1 MRFLHPFVG
10 QLKSN
15 LSSLQYVIARFPFY
29 YYIPILAKTNNK
41 FNNKVLLLNL
51 IKMFTKNLK
60 NIAFFLI
67 FTHLSVPL
75 HADNTE
81 IPSDK
86 IQQFVD
92 VYKKIKDQY
101 VDEVDDSTL
110 FNYAIEGMVSKLDP
124 YSDYL
129 SKDDFSELKIGTT
142 GRFGGI
148 GIEIT
153 MEDGF
158 VKIIAPID
166 DTPAQKAGL
175 KSGDLVIEVQDVS
188 LKDKSLNDAVKLMR
202 GEPGTKVKV
211 KILREKEKQPLDFE
225 LTRQIIVSKGI
236 KTKVF
241 NEDIGY
247 LRLSSFQSNSTTNV
261 RKAIYELRKETN
273 KKMSALILDLRN
285 NPGGV
290 LGAAVGISDLFLESG
305 KIVYTKGRTNN
316 SDLEYVANSEDML
329 QGIPLY
335 VLING
340 GSASAS
346 EIVAGA
352 LQDHKRAIIY
362 GEKSFGKASVQSI
375 QEMFDGSA
383 LKLTTA
389 RYYTPNDRNIHG
401 NGIEPDIKIEFK
413 EMETPS
419 TLVPEPYNK
428 DNQILAVIEDHIN
441 KYSKAN

>member
-1 MRFLHPFVG
+1 MINKTPI
-10 QLKSN
+10 
-15 LSSLQYVIARFPFY
+15 YV
-29 YYIPILAKTNNK
+29 
-41 FNNKVLLLNL
+41 
-51 IKMFTKNLK
+51 
-60 NIAFFLI
+60 AFFMMLAFI
-67 FTHLSVPL
+67 SSPVHTNESEVPS
-75 HADNTE
+75 E
-81 IPSDK
+81 K

-101 VDEVDDSTL
+101 VDEVDDATL
-110 FNYAIEGMVSKLDP
+110 FNYAIDGMVSKLDP

-129 SKDDFSELKIGTT
+129 SKDDFSELRIGTT
-142 GRFGGI
+142 GKFGGI

-158 VKIIAPID
+158 VKIITPID

-175 KSGDLVIEVQDVS
+175 KAGDLVIEVQDVS

-202 GEPGTKVKV
+202 GDPGTKVKI
-211 KILREKEKQPLDFE
+211 KILREKAKQPLDFE

-241 NEDIGY
+241 HGDIGY

-261 RKAIYELRKETN
+261 RNAIYELRKETG
-273 KKMSALILDLRN
+273 KTMAALILDLRN

-316 SDLEYVANSEDML
+316 SDLEYFANSEDVL
-329 QGIPLY
+329 EGLPLY

-352 LQDHKRAIIY
+352 LQDHKRADIY

-375 QEMFDGSA
+375 QEMIDGSA

-401 NGIEPDIKIEFK
+401 NGIEPDVKIEFK
-413 EMETPS
+413 EIDKPNS
-419 TLVPEPYNK
+419 LLPDPYNK
-428 DNQILAVIEDHIN
+428 DSQIIAVIKDI
-441 KYSKAN
+441 KSKISKAQ

>member
-1 MRFLHPFVG
+1 MF
-10 QLKSN
+10 Q
-15 LSSLQYVIARFPFY
+15 
-29 YYIPILAKTNNK
+29 
-41 FNNKVLLLNL
+41 
-51 IKMFTKNLK
+51 IKLK
-60 NIAFFLI
+60 NISFLVL
-67 FTHLSVPL
+67 LSFVSMHL

-81 IPSDK
+81 IPTEK

-101 VDEVDDSTL
+101 VDEIDDEKL
-110 FNYAIEGMVSKLDP
+110 FNYAIQGMVTNLDP

-158 VKIIAPID
+158 VKIITPID
-166 DTPAQKAGL
+166 DTPAKRAGL
-175 KSGDLVIEVQDVS
+175 KSGDLVIEVEDIS

-211 KILREKEKQPLDFE
+211 KILRTKETQPLDFE
-225 LTRQIIVSKGI
+225 ITREIIVSKGI
-236 KTKVF
+236 KTDVLSD
-241 NEDIGY
+241 NVGY
-247 LRLSSFQSNSTTNV
+247 LRLSNFQSNSTTNV
-261 RKAIYELRKETN
+261 RDAIYSLRKKTN
-273 KKMSALILDLRN
+273 NRMSALILDLRN

-290 LGAAVGISDLFLESG
+290 LGSAVGISDLFLRSG

-316 SDLEYVANSEDML
+316 SDLDYKATSEDIL
-329 QGIPLY
+329 EGLPLY

-352 LQDHKRAIIY
+352 LQDNKRAKIY

-401 NGIEPDIKIEFK
+401 NGIEPDVIIEFK
-413 EMETPS
+413 ELEKPS
-419 TLVPEPYNK
+419 KRLPEPYNK
-428 DNQILAVIEDHIN
+428 DNQILAVIEDHKN
-441 KYSKAN
+441 KLTDIK

>member
-1 MRFLHPFVG
+1 MFNKTLI
-10 QLKSN
+10 
-15 LSSLQYVIARFPFY
+15 YV
-29 YYIPILAKTNNK
+29 
-41 FNNKVLLLNL
+41 
-51 IKMFTKNLK
+51 
-60 NIAFFLI
+60 AFFV
-67 FTHLSVPL
+67 TLSLASLPLYANDSEVPS
-75 HADNTE
+75 E
-81 IPSDK
+81 K

-101 VDEVDDSTL
+101 VDDVDDNTL

-129 SKDDFSELKIGTT
+129 SKDDFSELKVGTT

-158 VKIIAPID
+158 VKIITPID

-175 KSGDLVIEVQDVS
+175 KAGDLVIEVQDVS

-211 KILREKEKQPLDFE
+211 KILREEANQPLDFE

-236 KTKVF
+236 KTQIF
-241 NEDIGY
+241 NGEIGY

-261 RKAIYELRKETN
+261 RDAIYKLRKDTG
-273 KKMSALILDLRN
+273 KMMTALILDLRN

-316 SDLEYVANSEDML
+316 SDLEYFANSEDIL
-329 QGIPLY
+329 EGLPLY

-352 LQDHKRAIIY
+352 LQDHQRATIY

-375 QEMFDGSA
+375 QEMIDGSA

-389 RYYTPNDRNIHG
+389 RYYTPNDRHIHG
-401 NGIEPDIKIEFK
+401 NGIEPDIKVEF
-413 EMETPS
+413 EEIDQPNS
-419 TLVPEPYNK
+419 LLPDPYDK
-428 DNQILAVIEDHIN
+428 DNQIIAVIEDIKN
-441 KYSKAN
+441 KFSKAK

>member
-1 MRFLHPFVG
+1 MMLAFI
-10 QLKSN
+10 
-15 LSSLQYVIARFPFY
+15 SSPVH
-29 YYIPILAKTNNK
+29 TNE
-41 FNNKVLLLNL
+41 
-51 IKMFTKNLK
+51 
-60 NIAFFLI
+60 
-67 FTHLSVPL
+67 SEVPS
-75 HADNTE
+75 E
-81 IPSDK
+81 K

-101 VDEVDDSTL
+101 VDEVDDATL
-110 FNYAIEGMVSKLDP
+110 LNYAIEGMVSKLDP

-129 SKDDFSELKIGTT
+129 SKDDFSELRIGTT
-142 GRFGGI
+142 GKFGGI

-158 VKIIAPID
+158 VKIITPID

-175 KSGDLVIEVQDVS
+175 KAGDLVIEVQDVS

-202 GEPGTKVKV
+202 GDPGTKVKI
-211 KILREKEKQPLDFE
+211 KILREKAKQPLDFE

-241 NEDIGY
+241 HGDIGY

-261 RKAIYELRKETN
+261 RNAIYELRKETG
-273 KKMSALILDLRN
+273 KMMSALILDLRN

-316 SDLEYVANSEDML
+316 SDLEYFANSEDVL
-329 QGIPLY
+329 EGIPLY

-352 LQDHKRAIIY
+352 LQDHKRADIY

-375 QEMFDGSA
+375 QEMIDGSA

-401 NGIEPDIKIEFK
+401 NGIEPDVKIEFEEIDK
-413 EMETPS
+413 PNS
-419 TLVPEPYNK
+419 LLPDPYNK
-428 DNQILAVIEDHIN
+428 DNQIIAVIKDI
-441 KYSKAN
+441 KSKVSKAQ

>member
-1 MRFLHPFVG
+1 MFNKTLIYVALFATMALV
-10 QLKSN
+10 
-15 LSSLQYVIARFPFY
+15 SL
-29 YYIPILAKTNNK
+29 
-41 FNNKVLLLNL
+41 
-51 IKMFTKNLK
+51 
-60 NIAFFLI
+60 
-67 FTHLSVPL
+67 PL
-75 HADNTE
+75 HANDSE
-81 IPSDK
+81 VPAEK

-101 VDEVDDSTL
+101 VDEVDDNTL

-129 SKDDFSELKIGTT
+129 SKDDFSELKVGTT

-158 VKIIAPID
+158 VKIITPID

-175 KSGDLVIEVQDVS
+175 KAGDLVIEVQDVS

-211 KILREKEKQPLDFE
+211 KILRKEANQPLDFE

-236 KTKVF
+236 KTQIF
-241 NEDIGY
+241 NGEIGY
-247 LRLSSFQSNSTTNV
+247 LRLSSFQSNSSTNV
-261 RKAIYELRKETN
+261 RDAIYKLRKDTG
-273 KKMSALILDLRN
+273 KLMSALILDLRN

-316 SDLEYVANSEDML
+316 SDLEYFANSEDIL
-329 QGIPLY
+329 EGLPLY

-352 LQDHKRAIIY
+352 LQDHQRATIY

-375 QEMFDGSA
+375 QEMIDGSA

-389 RYYTPNDRNIHG
+389 RYYTPNDRHIHD
-401 NGIEPDIKIEFK
+401 NGIEPDVKVEFEEIDK
-413 EMETPS
+413 PNS
-419 TLVPEPYNK
+419 LLPDPYNK
-428 DNQILAVIEDHIN
+428 DNQIIAVIEDIEN
-441 KYSKAN
+441 KISKAK

>member
-1 MRFLHPFVG
+1 
-10 QLKSN
+10 
-15 LSSLQYVIARFPFY
+15 
-29 YYIPILAKTNNK
+29 
-41 FNNKVLLLNL
+41 
-51 IKMFTKNLK
+51 MFTKNPK
-60 NIAFFLI
+60 YYVFLLVLMYI
-67 FTHLSVPL
+67 SVPL
-75 HADNTE
+75 HADDSE

-101 VDEVDDSTL
+101 VDEVNDDTL
-110 FNYAIEGMVSKLDP
+110 FNYAIEGMVTKLDP

-175 KSGDLVIEVQDVS
+175 KSGDLVIEVQDIS

-225 LTRQIIVSKGI
+225 LVRQIIVSKGI

-241 NEDIGY
+241 NEEIGY

-261 RKAIYELRKETN
+261 RNAVYNLRKEAS
-273 KKMSALILDLRN
+273 KMSALILDLRN

-305 KIVYTKGRTNN
+305 RIVYTKGRTNT
-316 SDLEYVANSEDML
+316 SDLEYVANSEDIL
-329 QGIPLY
+329 KGLPVYI
-335 VLING
+335 LING

-352 LQDHKRAIIY
+352 LQDNKRAIIY

-413 EMETPS
+413 EMDVPNS
-419 TLVPEPYNK
+419 LLPEPYNK
-428 DNQILAVIEDHIN
+428 DNQIIAIIEDHKD
-441 KYSKAN
+441 KYSKSN

>member
-1 MRFLHPFVG
+1 MIV
-10 QLKSN
+10 S
-15 LSSLQYVIARFPFY
+15 
-29 YYIPILAKTNNK
+29 KT
-41 FNNKVLLLNL
+41 
-51 IKMFTKNLK
+51 LK
-60 NIAFFLI
+60 NVAF
-67 FTHLSVPL
+67 SVILVFFSLTSFGSDDEVP
-75 HADNTE
+75 TE
-81 IPSDK
+81 K

-101 VDEVDDSTL
+101 VDEVDDTTL
-110 FNYAIEGMVSKLDP
+110 FNYAIEGMVSNLDP

-129 SKDDFSELKIGTT
+129 TKDDFSELKIGTT

-175 KSGDLVIEVQDVS
+175 KAGDLVIEVQDVS
-188 LKDKSLNDAVKLMR
+188 LKDKSINDAVKLMR

-211 KILREKEKQPLDFE
+211 KILREKENEPLDFE

-236 KTKVF
+236 KTQIF
-241 NEDIGY
+241 EGGIGY
-247 LRLSSFQSNSTTNV
+247 IRLSSFQSNSTRNV
-261 RKAIYELRKETN
+261 RDAIYKLRKDTG
-273 KKMSALILDLRN
+273 KMMSALILDLRN

-290 LGAAVGISDLFLESG
+290 LGSAVGISDLFLESG
-305 KIVYTKGRTNN
+305 KIVYTKGRTNS
-316 SDLEYVANSEDML
+316 SDLEYFANSEDIL
-329 QGIPLY
+329 EGLPLY

-352 LQDHKRAIIY
+352 LQDHQRAIIY

-375 QEMFDGSA
+375 QEMIDGSA

-389 RYYTPNDRNIHG
+389 KYYTPNDRHIHG
-401 NGIEPDIKIEFK
+401 NGITPDVQLEYDELEEPY
-413 EMETPS
+413 S
-419 TLVPEPYNK
+419 TLPKPYNT
-428 DNQILAVIEDHIN
+428 DNQIVAIIKNHKTDI
-441 KYSKAN
+441 SKLK

>member
-1 MRFLHPFVG
+1 MMLAFI
-10 QLKSN
+10 
-15 LSSLQYVIARFPFY
+15 SSPVH
-29 YYIPILAKTNNK
+29 TNE
-41 FNNKVLLLNL
+41 
-51 IKMFTKNLK
+51 
-60 NIAFFLI
+60 
-67 FTHLSVPL
+67 SEVPS
-75 HADNTE
+75 E
-81 IPSDK
+81 K

-101 VDEVDDSTL
+101 VDEVDDATL
-110 FNYAIEGMVSKLDP
+110 FNYAIDGMVSKLDP

-129 SKDDFSELKIGTT
+129 SKDDFSELRIGTT
-142 GRFGGI
+142 GKFGGI

-158 VKIIAPID
+158 VKIITPID

-175 KSGDLVIEVQDVS
+175 KAGDLVIEVQDVS

-202 GEPGTKVKV
+202 GDPGTKVKI
-211 KILREKEKQPLDFE
+211 KILREKAKQPLDFE

-241 NEDIGY
+241 HGDIGY

-261 RKAIYELRKETN
+261 RNAIYELRKEAG
-273 KKMSALILDLRN
+273 KMMSALILDLRN

-316 SDLEYVANSEDML
+316 SDLEYFANSEDVL
-329 QGIPLY
+329 EGLPLY

-352 LQDHKRAIIY
+352 LQDHKRADIY

-375 QEMFDGSA
+375 QEMIDGSA

-401 NGIEPDIKIEFK
+401 NGIEPDVKIEFK
-413 EMETPS
+413 EIDKPNS
-419 TLVPEPYNK
+419 LLPDPYNK
-428 DNQILAVIEDHIN
+428 DNQIIAVIKDI
-441 KYSKAN
+441 KSKVSKAQ

>member
-1 MRFLHPFVG
+1 MIV
-10 QLKSN
+10 S
-15 LSSLQYVIARFPFY
+15 
-29 YYIPILAKTNNK
+29 KT
-41 FNNKVLLLNL
+41 
-51 IKMFTKNLK
+51 LK
-60 NIAFFLI
+60 NVAF
-67 FTHLSVPL
+67 SVILVFFSLTSFGSDDEVP
-75 HADNTE
+75 TE
-81 IPSDK
+81 K

-101 VDEVDDSTL
+101 VDEVDDTTL
-110 FNYAIEGMVSKLDP
+110 FNYAIEGMVSNLDP

-158 VKIIAPID
+158 VKIISPID
-166 DTPAQKAGL
+166 DTPAQRAGL
-175 KSGDLVIEVQDVS
+175 KAGDLVIEVQDVS
-188 LKDKSLNDAVKLMR
+188 LKDKSINDAVKLMR
-202 GEPGTKVKV
+202 GEPGTRVKV
-211 KILREKEKQPLDFE
+211 KILREKENEPLDFE

-236 KTKVF
+236 KTQIF
-241 NEDIGY
+241 NGEIGY
-247 LRLSSFQSNSTTNV
+247 IRLSSFQSNSTRNV
-261 RKAIYELRKETN
+261 RDAIYKLRKDAG
-273 KKMSALILDLRN
+273 KMMSALILDLRN

-305 KIVYTKGRTNN
+305 KIVYTKGRTNS
-316 SDLEYVANSEDML
+316 SDLEYFANSEDIL
-329 QGIPLY
+329 EGLPLY

-352 LQDHKRAIIY
+352 LQDHQRAIIY

-375 QEMFDGSA
+375 QEMIDGSA

-389 RYYTPNDRNIHG
+389 KYYTPNDRHIHG
-401 NGIEPDIKIEFK
+401 NGITPDVQVEYEELQEPNINLPK
-413 EMETPS
+413 
-419 TLVPEPYNK
+419 PYNT
-428 DNQILAVIEDHIN
+428 DNQIVAIIKNHKTDI
-441 KYSKAN
+441 SKLK